1 MIVIIKYVLKIFNKK
16 VNSLVGAF
24 NLETNEKNIAYE
36 FKNEKGEVSGVI
48 YGEKTDEL
56 NYTEIEIPCLKHYRY
71 EFETSVK
78 TQLLFF
84 SNVSFYRQWQGSEEK
99 YEVNDGREKDT
110 GKKDKK

>member
-1 MIVIIKYVLKIFNKK
+1 MI
-16 VNSLVGAF
+16 APF
-24 NLETNEKNIAYE
+24 NLQTKEKNVAYE
-36 FKNEKGEVSGVI
+36 FKNKEGKVSGVI

-84 SNVSFYRQWQGSEEK
+84 SNVSFYRQYEGLGEPFEIDFKSELIGDSFHINNPK
-99 YEVNDGREKDT
+99 VKSSCGC
-110 GKKDKK
+110 GISFSL